1 MSQIVGDGKVG
12 VLFLLWSRRHLV
24 PRGGTSQP
32 ESAPGRAR
40 LGRKVAA
47 RVGTAKVVSGLISQL
62 VS

>member
-12 VLFLLWSRRHLV
+12 VLFLWSRRHLA
-24 PRGGTSQP
+24 PRGGASQP
-32 ESAPGRAR
+32 EFAPGRAR

-47 RVGTAKVVSGLISQL
+47 RVGAAKVVSGLISQL